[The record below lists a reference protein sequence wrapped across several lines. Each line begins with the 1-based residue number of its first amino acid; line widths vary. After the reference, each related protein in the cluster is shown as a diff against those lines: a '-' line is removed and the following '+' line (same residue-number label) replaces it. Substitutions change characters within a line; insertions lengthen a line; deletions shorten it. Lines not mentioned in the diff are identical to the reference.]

1 MRDSF
6 QDVLFRT
13 TNWFW
18 KLHVTWFPIL
28 SEDMNDERKQGER
41 AIEDPVE
48 DPKAGWFEGEEFRH
62 RLRKIAR
69 IVLRKM
75 NRDLQETED
84 LVQTALLR
92 LYQIDAKRRSEIK
105 DSNAYL
111 YRLMINEVLNRTRKQ
126 RSYVVSLDSLETQ
139 DLLASNRNLV
149 ENPDFNISLLLRE
162 LWRQFESEE
171 RRLFELI
178 IFGYNSKEIALRLDI
193 SEEAAR
199 QRVSRLKA
207 KIRANLAGKR
217 VST

>member
-1 MRDSF
+1 
-6 QDVLFRT
+6 
-13 TNWFW
+13 
-18 KLHVTWFPIL
+18 
-28 SEDMNDERKQGER
+28 MNDEQKQGER
-41 AIEDPVE
+41 AADNPAEDS
-48 DPKAGWFEGEEFRH
+48 KAEWFEDKDFQR
-62 RLRKIAR
+62 RLQQIAR

-111 YRLMINEVLNRTRKQ
+111 YRLMINEVLNRMRKQ
-126 RSYVVSLDSLETQ
+126 RSYDVSLDSLETQ
-139 DLLASNRNLV
+139 DLVASNPNLA
-149 ENPDFNISLLLRE
+149 ENPDYNISLLLRE
-162 LWRQFESEE
+162 LWRQFEGEE

-178 IFGYNSKEIALRLDI
+178 TFGYNSKEIALRLEI

-207 KIRANLAGKR
+207 KIRTNLAGKR